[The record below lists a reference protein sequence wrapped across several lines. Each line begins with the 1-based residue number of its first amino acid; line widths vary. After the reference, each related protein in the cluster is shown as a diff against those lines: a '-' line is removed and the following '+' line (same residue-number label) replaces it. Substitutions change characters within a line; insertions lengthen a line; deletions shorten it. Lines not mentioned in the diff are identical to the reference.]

1 MNEFLSE
8 DAQLDFNNESVVNAI
23 KSMWTSW
30 IGKSTNGKAALE
42 ELIKVFVE
50 PSSRFPRQHLTL

>member
-23 KSMWTSW
+23 KSMWSSW
-30 IGKSTNGKAALE
+30 TEKSTNGKAALE
-42 ELIKVFVE
+42 ELIKVISNHH
-50 PSSRFPRQHLTL
+50 PASPANI